1 MMVALGESS
10 QRVLREQLKDMPAN
24 FLEIAPG
31 KFFGDPDAAKTQ
43 GLTAADVDVLRRQGF
58 VYSISPEVTATA
70 MLRLGSL
77 NSNATVT
84 GGNEDYFETSGLRF
98 DLGASFS
105 GQDVSAQRQVVV
117 IDTNVR
123 KRFFGDQNSLV
134 KIINVAKLPCIVIG
148 VVAKN
153 LTMESPGAANRLDVY
168 MPFTTVGAR
177 LLGYSRLN
185 FVEMRFREGLPGEA
199 VERGVEDILKRR
211 HHVKDFSIYN
221 MEKWVQSK
229 KVFTDTTTYL
239 LGAIG
244 LVSLIVGGIGV
255 MNIMLVSVSERA
267 REIGIRM
274 AVGARRSDVRGQFL
288 TEAVVVC
295 LIGGVA
301 GVIISFGVSYFASFF
316 LPREW
321 ELTLSPGAIAAAVAS
336 ASLTGII
343 FGYIP
348 ARNAS
353 TLDPV
358 EALSRD

>member
-1 MMVALGESS
+1 M
-10 QRVLREQLKDMPAN
+10 
-24 FLEIAPG
+24 
-31 KFFGDPDAAKTQ
+31 
-43 GLTAADVDVLRRQGF
+43 
-58 VYSISPEVTATA
+58 
-70 MLRLGSL
+70 
-77 NSNATVT
+77 
-84 GGNEDYFETSGLRF
+84 
-98 DLGASFS
+98 
-105 GQDVSAQRQVVV
+105 
-117 IDTNVR
+117 
-123 KRFFGDQNSLV
+123 
-134 KIINVAKLPCIVIG
+134 
-148 VVAKN
+148 
-153 LTMESPGAANRLDVY
+153 
-168 MPFTTVGAR
+168 
-177 LLGYSRLN
+177 
-185 FVEMRFREGLPGEA
+185 
-199 VERGVEDILKRR
+199 
-211 HHVKDFSIYN
+211 
-221 MEKWVQSK
+221 QSK

-274 AVGARRSDVRGQFL
+274 AVGARRSDARGQFL

>member
-1 MMVALGESS
+1 
-10 QRVLREQLKDMPAN
+10 
-24 FLEIAPG
+24 
-31 KFFGDPDAAKTQ
+31 
-43 GLTAADVDVLRRQGF
+43 
-58 VYSISPEVTATA
+58 
-70 MLRLGSL
+70 
-77 NSNATVT
+77 
-84 GGNEDYFETSGLRF
+84 
-98 DLGASFS
+98 
-105 GQDVSAQRQVVV
+105 
-117 IDTNVR
+117 
-123 KRFFGDQNSLV
+123 
-134 KIINVAKLPCIVIG
+134 
-148 VVAKN
+148 
-153 LTMESPGAANRLDVY
+153 

-177 LLGYSRLN
+177 LLGNSRLN

-229 KVFTDTTTYL
+229 KVFTDTTTNL

>member
-1 MMVALGESS
+1 M
-10 QRVLREQLKDMPAN
+10 
-24 FLEIAPG
+24 
-31 KFFGDPDAAKTQ
+31 
-43 GLTAADVDVLRRQGF
+43 
-58 VYSISPEVTATA
+58 
-70 MLRLGSL
+70 
-77 NSNATVT
+77 
-84 GGNEDYFETSGLRF
+84 
-98 DLGASFS
+98 
-105 GQDVSAQRQVVV
+105 
-117 IDTNVR
+117 
-123 KRFFGDQNSLV
+123 
-134 KIINVAKLPCIVIG
+134 
-148 VVAKN
+148 
-153 LTMESPGAANRLDVY
+153 
-168 MPFTTVGAR
+168 
-177 LLGYSRLN
+177 
-185 FVEMRFREGLPGEA
+185 
-199 VERGVEDILKRR
+199 KRR

-221 MEKWVQSK
+221 MAKWVQSK

-274 AVGARRSDVRGQFL
+274 AVGARRSDVRSQFL

-301 GVIISFGVSYFASFF
+301 GVIVSFGVSYLASFF

-321 ELTLSPGAIAAAVAS
+321 DLMLSPTAIAAAVGS